1 MRSSSYLKRSSCD
14 AFYCITRESIK
25 VHVMSVRCVWD
36 ISLSFGCISSKLE
49 AAGVIIIIIIN
60 IIIILSHVSVMFLH
74 QSAWPWSELWLGSI
88 RSTVFVLSLTAWWM
102 ALVETSE
109 LQLQLLL
116 ARQGNVMQCFG
127 SSVVQVKFRWSDVI
141 LFRGSQ
147 QVCNDSHLCW
157 RCKCFRTFYRGWI
170 KPFPSS
176 SASPCFSDELESE
189 LCLDRSLIYTS
200 SSVYSPRGISLS
212 MKTGFSL
219 LWRWSHSGLWCFLT
233 KCFALCL
240 IQISDSSHWPVTDSK
255 HRPRGSSLCCWKCD
269 CVCSLH
275 QHQNVSSIS
284 HECVSVRHDWCQF
297 TARECLCM

>member
-1 MRSSSYLKRSSCD
+1 
-14 AFYCITRESIK
+14 
-25 VHVMSVRCVWD
+25 MSVRCVWD
-36 ISLSFGCISSKLE
+36 ISLIFGCISSKLE

-74 QSAWPWSELWLGSI
+74 QSAWPWSELWLSSI

-170 KPFPSS
+170 KPF
-176 SASPCFSDELESE
+176 
-189 LCLDRSLIYTS
+189 TS
-200 SSVYSPRGISLS
+200 SPPPLLRLVSLMSSNLNSVW
-212 MKTGFSL
+212 T
-219 LWRWSHSGLWCFLT
+219 
-233 KCFALCL
+233 
-240 IQISDSSHWPVTDSK
+240 DHWFT
-255 HRPRGSSLCCWKCD
+255 
-269 CVCSLH
+269 H
-275 QHQNVSSIS
+275 QG
-284 HECVSVRHDWCQF
+284 QF
-297 TARECLCM
+297 TRHEEYRSAWKQGSVFCGDEVTVDFGVS